1 MFEYIKGILADITP
15 ATAVI
20 EVAGIGYNIQISL
33 NCYTNI
39 RDSKEKEIK
48 LFIHQ
53 VLREDANILFGFI
66 DHYERQVFQHLITVS
81 GIGAN
86 TARMM
91 LSSLSAGDIQKAIV
105 SNDVQLLKTVKGVGL
120 KTAQRIILDLKDKLQ
135 KQSDTSDL
143 IAEKDNTFKEQA
155 LSALIELGF
164 QRKQIEKAI
173 QGILRSK
180 QTEIQTVEQLVKA
193 VLNKL

>member
-1 MFEYIKGILADITP
+1 MFEYIRGKLVEITP

-20 EVAGIGYNIQISL
+20 EVGGIGYNIQISL

-39 RDSKEKEIK
+39 RDFKNKEIK

-66 DHYERQVFQHLITVS
+66 ENYERQVFQHLITVS

-91 LSSLSAGDIQKAIV
+91 LSSLSASDIQKAIV
-105 SNDVQLLKTVKGVGL
+105 NNDVQLLKTVKGVGM

-143 IAEKDNTFKEQA
+143 IIEKDNTFKEQA

-164 QRKQIEKAI
+164 QRKQIDKAI
-173 QGILRSK
+173 HSILGNK
-180 QTEIQTVEQLVKA
+180 QTEIRTVEQLVKA